1 MWAGVGEVRGPPG
14 HGQQRVQ
21 RPWGGLESRELQ
33 GGRGAPVGRVG
44 VGVRRMMGRLTG
56 QCAQLGLARLWGDL
70 SKSPAPIHGG
80 RGDKHPRNGEGPGAG
95 RA

>member
-1 MWAGVGEVRGPPG
+1 
-14 HGQQRVQ
+14 
-21 RPWGGLESRELQ
+21 
-33 GGRGAPVGRVG
+33 
-44 VGVRRMMGRLTG
+44 MMGRLTG

-80 RGDKHPRNGEGPGAG
+80 SGDKHPRNGEGPGAG